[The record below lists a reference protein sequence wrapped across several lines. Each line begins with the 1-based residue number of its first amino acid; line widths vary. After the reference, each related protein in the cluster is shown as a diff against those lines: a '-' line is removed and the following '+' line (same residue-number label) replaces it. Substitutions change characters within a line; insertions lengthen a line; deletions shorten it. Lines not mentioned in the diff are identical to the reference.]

1 MSTVFTTTSP
11 SFAAPRTRAARAG
24 DGVIAGYIRSLTQS
38 STPAFAP
45 IVATAATVATVAPI
59 ATDTVVEEASQ
70 AAQPVRP
77 AHPAWDC
84 SGRLHRAF
92 RPARLAEAH

>member
-45 IVATAATVATVAPI
+45 IVATAATVATVA
-59 ATDTVVEEASQ
+59 TDTVVEEASQ
-70 AAQPVRP
+70 AAQPVRS